1 MEPAEATEAAGFRFG
16 ACGVHTGRNFVLAE
30 LTDLF

>member
-16 ACGVHTGRNFVLAE
+16 ARGVHMSRTFVLAE
-30 LTDLF
+30 LTDPF